1 MTGISFVKQE
11 GVMRSMIFALG
22 IASLTLAVSAGARAE
37 DEFMKECL
45 VTGSPKMCECMYANV
60 PPDKRAAAIDG
71 MRRSNAITAPGG
83 NLTDPSK
90 LPPEQMQGLD
100 IVVSAQ
106 AACM

>member
-1 MTGISFVKQE
+1 MRNIVFAF
-11 GVMRSMIFALG
+11 GVAYLALG
-22 IASLTLAVSAGARAE
+22 VSTGLRAE

-60 PPDKRAAAIDG
+60 PPEKRAAAIDG
-71 MRRSNAITAPGG
+71 MRRSNAITGPGG

-90 LPPEQMQGLD
+90 LSPEQMRGLD

-106 AACM
+106 AACT

>member
-1 MTGISFVKQE
+1 MRNAIMAFGFTSIVL
-11 GVMRSMIFALG
+11 GVS
-22 IASLTLAVSAGARAE
+22 IAAHAE

-45 VTGSPKMCECMYANV
+45 VTGAQKMCECMADNV

-83 NLTDPSK
+83 NLVDPSK
-90 LPPEQMQGLD
+90 MSPDQMRGLD
-100 IVVSAQ
+100 IIVAAQ